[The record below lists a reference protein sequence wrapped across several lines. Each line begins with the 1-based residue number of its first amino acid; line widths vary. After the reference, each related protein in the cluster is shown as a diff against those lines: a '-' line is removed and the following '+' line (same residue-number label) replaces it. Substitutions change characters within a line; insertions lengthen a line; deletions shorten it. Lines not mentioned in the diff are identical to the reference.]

1 MHVQARPGWLAGEQA
16 QRANKPS
23 GPAGADA
30 RAQAWTTRDGVPGR
44 RAVKPSLAGV
54 PAGRLAAFT
63 DNLWKI
69 GDINVKSTK
78 AGWWGA
84 LTKFSDR

>member
-1 MHVQARPGWLAGEQA
+1 MQT
-16 QRANKPS
+16 
-23 GPAGADA
+23 ADPK
-30 RAQAWTTRDGVPGR
+30 AQAAAKANVEAMSKQF
-44 RAVKPSLAGV
+44 RARYELRWSDQEA
-54 PAGRLAAFT
+54 AGRLAAFT